1 MKTLRIAAIV
11 LTIVSLVLSFRL
23 ELSKDLTGLF
33 PHTKEAET
41 LARVTRALGGGDVAL
56 VLARGDDPGE
66 VERATDEAAKRL
78 EKASTVAQVL
88 TSPPA
93 GRSIDPT
100 SAWRWAG
107 PIARDRLAHAVTE
120 AGMRE
125 RLRETKTLL
134 LAPGASEAAEYL
146 TRDPLRLA
154 AIPWER
160 KVELAAGAKAL
171 PGSSFVS
178 GDGRA
183 RLVVLEP
190 RGRAF
195 EPGEA
200 ARFTDEAEGILADVR
215 RAHPGVRFDLTG
227 GHVIARQTEQM
238 MRTDLQRSSVI
249 SLVLASVVFIV
260 TFRRGRA
267 LVAVLPPLAAGTLW
281 TTAIA
286 ALVYPRL
293 SAIAT
298 AFAAVV
304 VGVGVDT
311 GVHVYGHL
319 LAARRAGLSPSQA
332 ADAARRETWKPTLGA
347 AVAAGAAF
355 ACLALADIEGMR
367 QLGILCGV
375 GEVLTA
381 VAILIVVPEIG
392 AWLERGDP
400 PKPLRVGWVSALTRT
415 RTRSVLALGLA
426 GGCVAAAFVVGPP
439 HVDHG
444 IVALDAKSIPAMS
457 VYDAVYATF
466 GGTRGQ
472 LLVVST
478 DVDPARARARADAVA
493 EAAEMLADKGLIEG
507 FDALGQIAPSPA
519 AQKARLAARDRLN
532 LPMRKVLLERVLAEE
547 GFSTEAFTPALEA
560 FEHPSTEITDVL
572 ASNDPAADWIKRRHV
587 ATDDKGT
594 LVVTFVRSTHDPDHD
609 ERARTI
615 LRAADPEAI
624 LTGFA
629 DLERGLERSLA
640 RDLPRILLAAIGMV
654 LMVLAFA
661 LRSVARVALA
671 LAVLGVEM
679 AIVLVIAHLL
689 GVRWH
694 VYDALVLPVLLG
706 ITLDEAM
713 FLLEASSRSSI
724 DDAIAEQAP
733 LGAATALTTAAGFAA
748 LMACRFGGLVDL
760 GKMGAIGSTV
770 GLVCALVVIPAGVR
784 LFGGRRQRAAS

>member
-1 MKTLRIAAIV
+1 MKALRIAAIV
-11 LTIVSLVLSFRL
+11 LTIVSLVLASRL

-56 VLARGDDPGE
+56 VLARGDDP
-66 VERATDEAAKRL
+66 VELERGADDAAKAL
-78 EKASTVAQVL
+78 GKAASVAQVL
-88 TSPPA
+88 TGPPA
-93 GRSIDPT
+93 AKPIDPT

-107 PIARDRLAHAVTE
+107 PIARERLAHAVTE

-125 RLRETKTLL
+125 RLRETRTLL

-178 GDGRA
+178 NDGHA

-190 RGRAF
+190 KGRAF
-195 EPGEA
+195 DPGEA
-200 ARFTDEAEGILADVR
+200 ARFTDEAEGILAAVHD
-215 RAHPGVRFDLTG
+215 AHPGVRFDLTG

-238 MRTDLQRSSVI
+238 MRTDLQRSSVL
-249 SLVLASVVFIV
+249 SLVLASLVFVV
-260 TFRRGRA
+260 TFRRVRA

-286 ALVYPRL
+286 ALTYPRL

-311 GVHVYGHL
+311 GVHVYGRL

-332 ADAARRETWKPTLGA
+332 ADAARRETWRPTLGA

-367 QLGILCGV
+367 QLGILCGI

-392 AWLERGDP
+392 ARLERGDP
-400 PKPLRVGWVSALTRT
+400 PRSLRVGWVSALTRT
-415 RTRSVLALGLA
+415 RARSALALA
-426 GGCVAAAFVVGPP
+426 GAAACVVAAVEIGPP
-439 HVDHG
+439 HVAHG
-444 IVALDAKSIPAMS
+444 VVALDAKTIPAMA
-457 VYDAVYATF
+457 VYDAVYAAF

-478 DVDPARARARADAVA
+478 DADPNRARARADAVA
-493 EAAEMLADKGLIEG
+493 EAAELLANDGLVEG
-507 FDALGQIAPSPA
+507 FDALGQVAPSPA
-519 AQKARLAARDRLN
+519 AQKARLAERDRLN
-532 LPMRKVLLERVLAEE
+532 LPMRKVLLERALSEE
-547 GFSTEAFTPALEA
+547 GFSVGAFAPALEA

-572 ASNDPAADWIKRRHV
+572 ASNDPSADWIKRRHV

-594 LVVTFVRSTHDPDHD
+594 LVVTFVRTTHDPERD
-609 ERARTI
+609 EQARTV

-629 DLERGLERSLA
+629 DLERGLQESLA
-640 RDLPRILLAAIGMV
+640 RDLPRILLAATGMV
-654 LMVLAFA
+654 LFVLAFA
-661 LRSVARVALA
+661 LRSIARVALA
-671 LAVLGVEM
+671 VAVLGVEI
-679 AIVLVIAHLL
+679 AIVLVIAHRL

-713 FLLEASSRSSI
+713 FLLEASSRRSI
-724 DDAIAEQAP
+724 DDALAEQAP

-748 LMACRFGGLVDL
+748 LVSCRFGGLVDL

-784 LFGGRRQRAAS
+784 LFGRGQRAAS